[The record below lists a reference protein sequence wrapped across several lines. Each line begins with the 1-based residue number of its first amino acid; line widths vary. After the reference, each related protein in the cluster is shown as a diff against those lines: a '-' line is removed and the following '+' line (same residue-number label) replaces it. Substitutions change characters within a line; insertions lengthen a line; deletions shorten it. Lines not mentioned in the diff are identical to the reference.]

1 MTDFLNAALSGLWT
15 GVAAGAALA
24 VVLLYLGKRRRWFD
38 ERTRVIKERAARPT
52 LGIGFVLLL
61 IALLWSQAR
70 PEQSSLA
77 IFAVLVIEVAA
88 FAAFYVHAAR
98 KL

>member
-15 GVAAGAALA
+15 GVAAGAAIA
-24 VVLLYLGKRRRWFD
+24 GALLYFGKRRHWFD
-38 ERTRVIKERAARPT
+38 ERTRAIKEQAARPT
-52 LGIGFVLLL
+52 LGIGFILLL

-70 PEQSSLA
+70 PGQSTLA
-77 IFAVLVIEVAA
+77 ILAVLVIEVTA
-88 FAAFYVHAAR
+88 FAAFYAHAAR